1 MVSDR
6 DMLRVWQARIEQIR
20 LLIRYGQET
29 EQDMRMLAY
38 LEDRVARIERELVVL
53 V

>member
-20 LLIRYGQET
+20 LLIKYGQAT

-38 LEDRVARIERELVVL
+38 LEDRVARLNSQLVVL